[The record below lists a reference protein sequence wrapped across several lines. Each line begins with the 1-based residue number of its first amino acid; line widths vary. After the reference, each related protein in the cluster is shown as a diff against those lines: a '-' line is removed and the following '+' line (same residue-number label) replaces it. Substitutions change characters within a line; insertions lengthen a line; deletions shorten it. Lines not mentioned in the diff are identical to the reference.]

1 MTIFQEIRLPLP
13 IDHFVARFSRL
24 LYYVNMIPQKL
35 ELSNFLS
42 YRETQ
47 TLLFDGI
54 HLACISGLNG
64 AGKSSLLDAMT
75 WALFGKSRSR
85 SDDDLVNRIAAR
97 QDEAAEVRLQF
108 VLEDNLYRVVRQ
120 KQQGKTTVLEFQIA
134 LGDDQW
140 RTLSEG
146 GVRATQAAIEHLL
159 RMDFDTF
166 INASFFLQG
175 QADEFTTKTPGQRKE
190 ILAELLSVNR
200 WDEYK
205 AAAARRRKREEER
218 LLVLDAR
225 LEEIGA
231 ELDEKEEREAALA
244 AAQAE
249 LDAVSDRLHEREKL
263 LEQMRRLQTAVQ
275 QQKKQVQ
282 DLRQSLTRAEGQLAR
297 LQETIARRQK
307 ERDSYQALLDQEEEI
322 VAAYSR
328 WQEADETFQAW
339 QKKADT
345 FNRLQQERRPHEL
358 AVEGARSR
366 LHQRQSELQKQQVRV
381 AAMRREKEEL
391 DETLEQGRHRLEEV
405 AAELKALSA
414 KEEAL
419 HQARAELQ
427 ELRGQ
432 RQLRQQEL
440 TRLQKEARRIE
451 SVRQERAR
459 VRANLE
465 EAREALNRLQE
476 QQSALAQK
484 QDRQIVARAELDALK
499 AEQPRLREAMD
510 KLHERLQKLQDE
522 TGGACPLCGQPL
534 SEAHRQEVLAEV
546 EAEGKE
552 VADRYRA
559 NKEKL
564 ETLEVELAAL
574 TPQLQDSSRL
584 EREQKAQQ
592 QRQATAEARL
602 QEIDRAIAQWEE
614 DHLDRLAALEEE
626 LADKT
631 ALEEME
637 ARVGELEEALEAKGD
652 LEQEQETQRQQLSE
666 AEARLQE
673 IERTVVE
680 WEEEGEGE
688 LAAVSSRLEEDEI
701 APEAQAEL
709 ARLDEAIEAVGYD
722 KKAHAA
728 AREARDELA
737 EAPARYQELQQAAA
751 AVKPLEETLV
761 DLRAQVSE
769 QEKTVA
775 DLREQHQQAVAQ
787 LDALADG
794 EGEVRAV
801 EDEVND
807 LREQHVAANRKVG
820 AAQQRL
826 AVLDDLRRQRSE
838 EEARRAKIT
847 RLVGRLQ
854 LLEKACGRDGVQ
866 ALLIEQALPEIEED
880 ANTLLERLTGGEMRV
895 LFETQR
901 ELKSRDALAET
912 LDIRIGDAAG
922 ERPYENFSGGEQFRV
937 NFAIRLAL
945 SKILAR
951 RAGARLQTLVIDEGF
966 GSQDPAG
973 RQRLVEAINAVKG
986 DFARILVI
994 THIDELKDAF
1004 PARIEVEK
1012 RPAGSQIT
1020 VV

>member
-1 MTIFQEIRLPLP
+1 
-13 IDHFVARFSRL
+13 
-24 LYYVNMIPQKL
+24 MIPQKL

-97 QDEAAEVRLQF
+97 QGEAAEVRLQF
-108 VLEDNLYRVVRQ
+108 VLEDILYRVVRQ
-120 KQQGKTTVLEFQIA
+120 KQQGRTTVLEFQMA
-134 LGDDQW
+134 AGDDQW
-140 RTLSEG
+140 RPLSEG

-190 ILAELLSVNR
+190 ILAELLSVNL
-200 WDEYK
+200 WDQYK
-205 AAAARRRKREEER
+205 AAAAERRKKEEER
-218 LLVLDAR
+218 LVILDAR

-231 ELDEKEEREAALA
+231 ELDEQEEREAALA

-249 LDAVSDRLHEREKL
+249 LDAISQRLESQTKL
-263 LEQMRRLQTAVQ
+263 LEQMRRVQTAVE

-282 DLRQSLTRAEGQLAR
+282 DLRQSLTRAEAQLAR
-297 LQETIARRQK
+297 LQETMARRQK
-307 ERDSYQALLDQEEEI
+307 ERDGYQALLDQEEEI
-322 VAAYSR
+322 VAAHER
-328 WQEADETFQAW
+328 WQEAEASFQEW
-339 QKKADT
+339 QEKADA

-358 AVEGARSR
+358 TVERARSR
-366 LHQRQSELQKQQVRV
+366 LQQRRSELEKQQERV

-391 DETLEQGRHRLEEV
+391 VEALAEGKSRLEEL
-405 AAELKALSA
+405 AAELKALTA

-427 ELRGQ
+427 ERQGQ
-432 RQLRQQEL
+432 RELQQQEL
-440 TRLQKEARRIE
+440 SRLKQEAQRVE
-451 SVRQERAR
+451 KLRQERET
-459 VRANLE
+459 VQANLR
-465 EAREALNRLQE
+465 EARAALDRLDEQLNALSEKQE
-476 QQSALAQK
+476 
-484 QDRQIVARAELDALK
+484 RVVVARAELDALK
-499 AEQPRLREAMD
+499 AEQPRLRETMD
-510 KLHERLQKLQDE
+510 KLHDRLQKLQDE
-522 TGGACPLCGQPL
+522 TGGECPLCGQPL
-534 SEAHRQEVLAEV
+534 SDEHRREVLADV
-546 EAEGKE
+546 QAEGKQE
-552 VADRYRA
+552 ADRFRA
-559 NKEKL
+559 NKEKI
-564 ETLEVELAAL
+564 ETLAAEVAAL
-574 TPQLQDSSRL
+574 EPQLQDSGRL

-614 DHLDRLAALEEE
+614 NDPARLAALEEE
-626 LADKT
+626 LADKA
-631 ALEEME
+631 ALKETK
-637 ARVGELEEALEAKGD
+637 ARVDELADALEAKGE
-652 LEQEQETQRQQLSE
+652 LEEEQEARRRRLSE
-666 AEARLQE
+666 AEARLAE
-673 IERTVVE
+673 IDRAVSE
-680 WEEEGEGE
+680 WEEEGKGE
-688 LAAVSSRLEEDEI
+688 LATVTARLEEGEI

-709 ARLDEAIEAVGYD
+709 ARLDEEIEAVGYD
-722 KKAHAA
+722 EDAHAA
-728 AREARDELA
+728 ARRARDELA

-751 AVKPLEETLV
+751 AVKPLEETLA
-761 DLRAQVSE
+761 DLRAQLSE
-769 QEKTVA
+769 QEESVA
-775 DLREQHQQAVAQ
+775 DLREQHQQAVVQ
-787 LDALADG
+787 LESLADG
-794 EGEVRAV
+794 EGELQAI

-826 AVLDDLRRQRSE
+826 AVLDDLRQQRKE
-838 EEARRAKIT
+838 EKARRAEIT
-847 RLVGRLQ
+847 RLIGRLK

-880 ANTLLERLTGGEMRV
+880 ANALLERLTGGEMRV

-973 RQRLVEAINAVKG
+973 RQRLVEAINVVKD
-986 DFARILVI
+986 DFKRILVI
-994 THIDELKDAF
+994 THIEELKDAF
-1004 PARIEVEK
+1004 PTRIEVEK

>member
-1 MTIFQEIRLPLP
+1 
-13 IDHFVARFSRL
+13 
-24 LYYVNMIPQKL
+24 MIPQKL

-42 YRETQ
+42 YRKTQ
-47 TLLFDGI
+47 TLVFDGI

-97 QDEAAEVRLQF
+97 HDEAAEVRLQF
-108 VLEDNLYRVVRQ
+108 VLEETLYRVVRQ

-134 LGDDQW
+134 AGDDQW

-190 ILAELLSVNR
+190 ILAELLSVNL
-200 WDEYK
+200 WDQYK
-205 AAAARRRKREEER
+205 AAAARRRKQEEER
-218 LLVLDAR
+218 LIVLDAR
-225 LEEIGA
+225 LEEIAA
-231 ELDEKEEREAALA
+231 ELDEQEEREAALA

-249 LDAVSDRLHEREKL
+249 LDAVGGRLRSQEKL
-263 LEQMRRLQTAVQ
+263 LEQMRRVQTAVE

-297 LQETIARRQK
+297 LQETTDRRQK
-307 ERDSYQALLDQEEEI
+307 ERDGYQELLDEEEAI
-322 VAAYSR
+322 VATHER
-328 WQEADETFQAW
+328 WQEAEEIFQGW
-339 QKKADT
+339 QEKADA

-366 LHQRQSELQKQQVRV
+366 LQQRHSELQKQQERV
-381 AAMRREKEEL
+381 AAMRREKEDL
-391 DETLEQGRHRLEEV
+391 TDTLEKGKVRLEEV
-405 AAELKALSA
+405 AAELAALA
-414 KEEAL
+414 TKEEAL
-419 HQARAELQ
+419 HRARAELQ
-427 ELRGQ
+427 KLQGRRELQ
-432 RQLRQQEL
+432 QQEL
-440 TRLQKEARRIE
+440 SRLKQEAQRVE
-451 SVRQERAR
+451 KLRQERET
-459 VRANLE
+459 VQANLQQ
-465 EAREALNRLQE
+465 ARAVLERLEKELSSLAEKQE
-476 QQSALAQK
+476 RAV
-484 QDRQIVARAELDALK
+484 VARAELDTLR
-499 AEQPRLREAMD
+499 AEQPRLRETMD

-522 TGGACPLCGQPL
+522 TGGACPICGQSL
-534 SEAHRQEVLAEV
+534 SEEHRREVLV
-546 EAEGKE
+546 ELQADGKKTG
-552 VADRYRA
+552 DRYRA
-559 NKEKL
+559 NKE
-564 ETLEVELAAL
+564 EIATLEAKVADL
-574 TPQLQDSSRL
+574 TPQLQEGGRL
-584 EREQKAQQ
+584 EREQKTQQ

-602 QEIDRAIAQWEE
+602 QEIDRAIAEWEE
-614 DHLDRLAALEEE
+614 EDPARLAALQEE
-626 LADKT
+626 LADRA
-631 ALEEME
+631 ALEEIEGRVAELAQELKAKKELAEEQE
-637 ARVGELEEALEAKGD
+637 AR
-652 LEQEQETQRQQLSE
+652 RRQLSE
-666 AEARLQE
+666 AEARLSE
-673 IERTVVE
+673 IDRAVAE
-680 WEEEGEGE
+680 WEEEGKEE
-688 LAAVSSRLEEDEI
+688 LATVAVRLEEGEI

-709 ARLDEAIEAVGYD
+709 ARLDDEIAAVGYD
-722 KKAHAA
+722 GDAHMA

-751 AVKPLEETLV
+751 AVKPLEETLA
-761 DLRAQVSE
+761 DLRAQVAE
-769 QEKTVA
+769 QEETVA
-775 DLREQHQQAVAQ
+775 DLKEQHQQAVAQ
-787 LDALADG
+787 LESLAG
-794 EGEVRAV
+794 SEGELRAI

-826 AVLDDLRRQRSE
+826 AVLDDLRRQRQE
-838 EEARRAKIT
+838 EEARRAEIT

-880 ANTLLERLTGGEMRV
+880 ANALLERLTGGEMRV

-973 RQRLVEAINAVKG
+973 RQRLVEAINVVKD
-986 DFARILVI
+986 DFERILVI

-1004 PARIEVEK
+1004 PTRIEVEK
-1012 RPAGSQIT
+1012 RPAGSHIT
-1020 VV
+1020 VI

>member
-1 MTIFQEIRLPLP
+1 
-13 IDHFVARFSRL
+13 
-24 LYYVNMIPQKL
+24 MIPQKL

-47 TLLFDGI
+47 TLVFDGI

-97 QDEAAEVRLQF
+97 HDEAAEVRLQF
-108 VLEDNLYRVVRQ
+108 ILEDNLYRVVRQ

-134 LGDDQW
+134 AGDDQW

-205 AAAARRRKREEER
+205 AAAARRRKQEEER

-249 LDAVSDRLHEREKL
+249 LDAISERLHEREKL

-282 DLRQSLTRAEGQLAR
+282 DLRQSLTRAKGQMVR

-307 ERDSYQALLDQEEEI
+307 ERDGYQALLDQEEEI
-322 VAAYSR
+322 VAAHTR
-328 WQEADETFQAW
+328 WQEAEETFQTW
-339 QKKADT
+339 QEKADT
-345 FNRLQQERRPHEL
+345 FNRLQQKRRPHEL

-366 LHQRQSELQKQQVRV
+366 LQQRRSELQKQQKRV
-381 AAMRREKEEL
+381 AAMRREQEEL
-391 DETLEQGRHRLEEV
+391 VAALDRGKRRLEEV
-405 AAELKALSA
+405 GAELKALAA

-419 HQARAELQ
+419 HEARAELQ
-427 ELRGQ
+427 QLRGQ
-432 RQLRQQEL
+432 RELRQQEL
-440 TRLQKEARRIE
+440 ARLQEEARRIE
-451 SVRQERAR
+451 NVRLERER
-459 VRANLE
+459 VQANLE
-465 EAREALNRLQE
+465 QARGKLDRLEE
-476 QQSALAQK
+476 QLSTLAQK
-484 QDRQIVARAELDALK
+484 QERAVVARAELDALK
-499 AEQPRLREAMD
+499 AEQPRLRETMD

-522 TGGACPLCGQPL
+522 TGGACPVCGQPL
-534 SEAHRQEVLAEV
+534 SDEHRREVLAEV
-546 EAEGKE
+546 EEEGKE
-552 VADRYRA
+552 AADHYRA
-559 NKEKL
+559 NKDKI
-564 ETLEVELAAL
+564 ETLEAEIAAL

-584 EREQKAQQ
+584 ERERKAQQ

-614 DHLDRLAALEEE
+614 NDPGRLAALQEE

-631 ALEEME
+631 ALEEIE
-637 ARVGELEEALEAKGD
+637 ARVEELEGALKAKGELEK
-652 LEQEQETQRQQLSE
+652 EQENGRRQISE

-673 IERTVVE
+673 IARAVVE

-688 LAAVSSRLEEDEI
+688 LAAVTSRLEEGEL

-709 ARLDEAIEAVGYD
+709 SQLDKAIEAVGYD
-722 KKAHAA
+722 EEAHAA
-728 AREARDELA
+728 ARKARDDLA
-737 EAPARYQELQQAAA
+737 EAPARFQELQQAAA
-751 AVKPLEETLV
+751 AVKPLEETLT
-761 DLRAQVSE
+761 DLQTQLSE
-769 QEKTVA
+769 QEETVA
-775 DLREQHQQAVAQ
+775 DLREQHQQALAQ
-787 LDALADG
+787 LDSLADG
-794 EGEVRAV
+794 EGEVRGV
-801 EDEVND
+801 EDEVNK
-807 LREQHVAANRKVG
+807 LREEHVAANRKVG

-826 AVLDDLRRQRSE
+826 AVLDDLRRQRRE
-838 EEARRAKIT
+838 EEARRAEIT

-880 ANTLLERLTGGEMRV
+880 ANALLERLTGGEMRV

-973 RQRLVEAINAVKG
+973 RQRLVEAINAVKD
-986 DFARILVI
+986 DFARVLVI